1 MWLHV
6 WLSVTIGHHSANS
19 GDKGL
24 VKEDIKFSKWHVT
37 SCDHVVRAVRLHYEL
52 RLTIRQYPV
61 KFAGH
66 MPSEGRNTLFLV
78 CHVSHVTT
86 WSEEYVTSWVQSLY
100 QRILWLHRWVPFT
113 ISSQPA
119 MFGGHGACGTEDIK
133 FSICH
138 RTSNDHVIRG
148 SLWVSFPRNKS
159 SLCQVW
165 WPLVLQKTR

>member
-1 MWLHV
+1 M
-6 WLSVTIGHHSANS
+6 
-19 GDKGL
+19 
-24 VKEDIKFSKWHVT
+24 T

-100 QRILWLHRWVPFT
+100 HK
-113 ISSQPA
+113 PA
-119 MFGGHGACGTEDIK
+119 TFMVIGFAKED
-133 FSICH
+133 
-138 RTSNDHVIRG
+138 
-148 SLWVSFPRNKS
+148 
-159 SLCQVW
+159 
-165 WPLVLQKTR
+165 VLRF